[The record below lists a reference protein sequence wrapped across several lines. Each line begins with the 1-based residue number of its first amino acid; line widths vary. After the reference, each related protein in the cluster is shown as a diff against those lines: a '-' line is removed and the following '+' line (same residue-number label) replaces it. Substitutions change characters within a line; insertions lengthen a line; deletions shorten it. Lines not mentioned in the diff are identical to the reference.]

1 MCMWQKQN
9 NQLYKEFT
17 FKDFDEAFSFMQQVA
32 RVATRLDHHP
42 KWLNEWNR
50 VEFWLS
56 THTSGGVTEKDE
68 ELANEIDNLFEKTKP
83 NLSNNETKL
92 NEVKVYSDGGSRGN
106 PGPSAG
112 GYVILDMA
120 DSVVKNNGK
129 FLGTMTNNQAEYHA
143 IKGGLEAALEMGAK
157 VVHVFMDSLLI
168 VNQMKGIY
176 KVKNQELL
184 PIYKATKDLLPLF
197 EEVEFTHVPRELNK
211 LADAE
216 VNKSLDAEAQS
227 SK

>member
-1 MCMWQKQN
+1 MWQKQN
-9 NQLYKEFT
+9 NQLHKEFI
-17 FKDFDEAFSFMQQVA
+17 FKDFDEAFGFMQQVA
-32 RVATRLDHHP
+32 EVAARLDHHP
-42 KWLNEWNR
+42 KWLNEWNK

-56 THTSGGVTEKDE
+56 THESGGVTKKDQ
-68 ELANEIDNLFEKTKP
+68 ELAKEVDNLFKKSKSINDNTQSQLTEI
-83 NLSNNETKL
+83 
-92 NEVKVYSDGGSRGN
+92 KVYSDGGSRGN

-129 FLGTMTNNQAEYHA
+129 YLGIMTNNQAEYHA
-143 IKGGLEAALEMGAK
+143 IKGGLEAAIELGAR

-184 PIYKATKDLLPLF
+184 PIYKATKDLLRLF
-197 EEVEFTHVPRELNK
+197 DEIEFTHVPRELNK

-216 VNKSLDAEAQS
+216 VNKSLDAQAAI
-227 SK
+227 K